1 MSANMKHSI
10 NRGCNLTLSSTNKQH
25 CTSLNRSALKWL
37 CAKPLSTWPSERMEG
52 KVNRNLTPLTAL
64 LTSAALQT
72 MCCNFT
78 IIFSLPSSN
87 RTASISSCPARSS
100 VDNNLLKILASQLKT
115 WPPGSLWHRLV
126 CRILEAILWICGAV
140 CDSNY
145 GRLCPCPQRVIGEER
160 SKQGHEGNALK
171 LCDVQ
176 SHTNIQSHCHCHCFR
191 LIYQR
196 WCKRRS
202 SF

>member
-1 MSANMKHSI
+1 MFMFEGKRYRQHCNRICWPIWRCATSSAGQYEDRQEAMSANMKHSI

-25 CTSLNRSALKWL
+25 CTSLNKSALKWL

-100 VDNNLLKILASQLKT
+100 VDNNLLKILASQL
-115 WPPGSLWHRLV
+115 
-126 CRILEAILWICGAV
+126 
-140 CDSNY
+140 
-145 GRLCPCPQRVIGEER
+145 
-160 SKQGHEGNALK
+160 
-171 LCDVQ
+171 
-176 SHTNIQSHCHCHCFR
+176 
-191 LIYQR
+191 
-196 WCKRRS
+196 
-202 SF
+202 